1 MCERCMTLP
10 LSDSEATAAERRV
23 VAITAAGAGIG
34 REAALGFAAEGAAL
48 ALNDVDEVA
57 LRAVADDAKAIG
69 VDVVTW
75 AGDIG
80 DPSAP
85 GRLVRAAV
93 DAFGRI
99 DVLHNNAGFARHSLV
114 AELTDE
120 DWYAQQRVV
129 LDAVVFGTRA
139 ALPHM
144 IEQGRGCIVNT
155 ASISGL
161 AGRSGMSAYSAC
173 KAAVVRF
180 TEVTALENARHG
192 VRCVA
197 VAPGA
202 VRTAVLDRY
211 LESIGATAEEFA
223 GNILGRLT
231 EPSEVAEVVV
241 WLASDRAGA
250 ITGVTIPVNQTAS
263 RQ

>member
-1 MCERCMTLP
+1 MTLSLADTDAP
-10 LSDSEATAAERRV
+10 GSERRAV
-23 VAITAAGAGIG
+23 VITAAGAGIG
-34 REAALGFAAEGAAL
+34 RETALRFAAQGVAL
-48 ALNDVDEVA
+48 ALNDIDEVA
-57 LRAVADDAKAIG
+57 LRAVADDAKALG
-69 VDVVTW
+69 ADVITW

-80 DPSAP
+80 EPVAP
-85 GRLVRAAV
+85 GLLIDAAV
-93 DAFGRI
+93 DAFGRV
-99 DVLHNNAGFARHSLV
+99 DVLHNNAGFARNSLV
-114 AELTDE
+114 ADLSDD

-144 IEQGRGCIVNT
+144 ISQGRGCVVNT
-155 ASISGL
+155 ASISGV
-161 AGRSGMSAYSAC
+161 AGRAGMSAYSAC
-173 KAAVVRF
+173 KAAVIRF

-211 LESIGATAEEFA
+211 LASIGSTAEEFA

-231 EPSEVAEVVV
+231 EPGEVADVVV
-241 WLASDRAGA
+241 WLASEQASA
-250 ITGVTIPVNQTAS
+250 ITGVTIPVNQTAG
-263 RQ
+263 RP

>member
-1 MCERCMTLP
+1 MS
-10 LSDSEATAAERRV
+10 LSLVDADTDAPGGERRV
-23 VAITAAGAGIG
+23 VVITAAGAGIG
-34 REAALGFAAEGAAL
+34 RETALRFAAQGAAL
-48 ALNDVDEVA
+48 VLNDVDEVA
-57 LRAVADDAKAIG
+57 LRAVADDIKTLGA
-69 VDVVTW
+69 DVVTW

-80 DPSAP
+80 DPAVP
-85 GRLVRAAV
+85 RQLVGAAV

-99 DVLHNNAGFARHSLV
+99 DVLHNNAGFARNSLV
-114 AELTDE
+114 ADLTDH

-139 ALPHM
+139 ALPH
-144 IEQGRGCIVNT
+144 IIASGGGCIVNT

-173 KAAVVRF
+173 KAAVIRF

-211 LESIGATAEEFA
+211 LASIGSTAEEFA

-231 EPSEVAEVVV
+231 EPGEVADVVV
-241 WLASDRAGA
+241 WLASDQAAA
-250 ITGVTIPVNQTAS
+250 ITGVTIPVNQTANRS
-263 RQ
+263 

>member
-1 MCERCMTLP
+1 MS
-10 LSDSEATAAERRV
+10 LSLVDADASDGDRRV

-34 REAALGFAAEGAAL
+34 RETALRFAVQGAAL

-57 LRAVADDAKAIG
+57 LRTVADDVKALG
-69 VDVVTW
+69 AEVVLW

-80 DPSAP
+80 DPAAP
-85 GRLVRAAV
+85 ARLVGAAV
-93 DAFGRI
+93 GTFGRI
-99 DVLHNNAGFARHSLV
+99 DVLHNNAGFARNSLV
-114 AELTDE
+114 ADITDD

-144 IEQGRGCIVNT
+144 IANGRGCIVNT

-197 VAPGA
+197 IAPGA

-211 LESIGATAEEFA
+211 LASIGSTAEEFA

-231 EPSEVAEVVV
+231 EPGEVADVVV
-241 WLASDRAGA
+241 WLASDQAGA
-250 ITGVTIPVNQTAS
+250 ITGVTIPVNQTANRS
-263 RQ
+263 

>member
-1 MCERCMTLP
+1 MS
-10 LSDSEATAAERRV
+10 LSLVDTDSSDGERRV

-34 REAALGFAAEGAAL
+34 RETALRFAALGAAL

-57 LRAVADDAKAIG
+57 LRATADDAKALG
-69 VDVVTW
+69 AEVVTW

-80 DPSAP
+80 VPAAP
-85 GRLVRAAV
+85 GHLVDAAV
-93 DAFGRI
+93 GAFGRI
-99 DVLHNNAGFARHSLV
+99 DVLHNNAGFARNSLV
-114 AELTDE
+114 ADLTDD

-144 IEQGRGCIVNT
+144 IANGRGCIVNT

-211 LESIGATAEEFA
+211 LASIGATAEEFA

-231 EPSEVAEVVV
+231 EPGEVADVVV
-241 WLASDRAGA
+241 WLASDQAAA

-263 RQ
+263 RS

>member
-1 MCERCMTLP
+1 MTLT
-10 LSDSEATAAERRV
+10 LTDRDASGGHRRV
-23 VAITAAGAGIG
+23 VVITAAGAGIG
-34 REAALGFAAEGAAL
+34 RETALRFAAEGASL
-48 ALNDVDEVA
+48 AVNDVDEVA
-57 LRAVADDAKAIG
+57 LRALADDLKALG
-69 VDVVTW
+69 VEVVTW

-80 DPSAP
+80 DPAAP
-85 GRLVRAAV
+85 GHLIDAAV
-93 DAFGRI
+93 GAFGRI
-99 DVLHNNAGFARHSLV
+99 DVLHNNAGFARNSLV
-114 AELTDE
+114 ADLTDD

-144 IEQGRGCIVNT
+144 IAQGSGCIVNT

-161 AGRSGMSAYSAC
+161 VGRSGMSAYSAC
-173 KAAVVRF
+173 KAAVIRF
-180 TEVTALENARHG
+180 TEVTALENARLG

-211 LESIGATAEEFA
+211 LESIGSTAEEFA

-231 EPSEVAEVVV
+231 EPAEVAEVVV
-241 WLASDRAGA
+241 WLAGDHASA
-250 ITGVTIPVNQTAS
+250 ITGVTIPVNQTAG
-263 RQ
+263 RP